1 MLLIMSVF
9 QSGLLS
15 VGRRS
20 RILEVLERMIHAC
33 RPSCERRILPMVCMT
48 QTPRRH
54 VVDKRS
60 IAAVLSALVCFVLV
74 AMPGIVA
81 QSGGNHKVDVNWAQL
96 PEGTSWGGNTS
107 WITADGRGSVLVLV
121 RTAPYF
127 RSFTRDGR
135 FVKAFGD
142 DGLFQSAH
150 SVTIDPQ
157 GFLWVTDS
165 AAHLVQ
171 KFSPDGRPLLTLGKK
186 GVAGDNTSRDLF
198 NQPNHVAIAPNGDVY
213 VSDGYQN
220 SRIVHFSGNGQF
232 VRVIG
237 GVKGSQPGQLQ
248 LPHGVALDS
257 RGRILVNDSDNQRVS
272 VFDKEGK
279 FVETW
284 PFPSRGGIAV
294 TSDDTVYVSDV
305 NAGVVNIVRNGK
317 RIDTVSADRAHGMGV
332 DTDGSIYVSG
342 ASRMT
347 VMKITKTR

>member
-1 MLLIMSVF
+1 MN
-9 QSGLLS
+9 
-15 VGRRS
+15 
-20 RILEVLERMIHAC
+20 
-33 RPSCERRILPMVCMT
+33 
-48 QTPRRH
+48 
-54 VVDKRS
+54 K
-60 IAAVLSALVCFVLV
+60 IAAVLSGALVCFVLV
-74 AMPGIVA
+74 TMPGASA
-81 QSGGNHKVDVNWAQL
+81 QSGGTHKVDANWAQL
-96 PEGTSWGGNTS
+96 PGGKTWDGSTS
-107 WITADGRGSVLVLV
+107 WIAPDGKGNVLVLV

-127 RSFTRDGR
+127 RFFTRDGK
-135 FVKAFGD
+135 FVKAVGD

-150 SVTIDPQ
+150 SVTIDTR

-165 AAHLVQ
+165 AAHLVH
-171 KFSPDGRPLLTLGKK
+171 KFSPDGRPLMTLGKK
-186 GVAGDNTSRDLF
+186 DVAGDNTSRDLF
-198 NQPNHVAIAPNGDVY
+198 NQPNHVAIASGGDIY

-220 SRIVHFSGNGQF
+220 ARVVHFSSNGQF
-232 VRVIG
+232 VRIIG
-237 GVKGSQPGQLQ
+237 GEKGSQPGQLQ
-248 LPHGVALDS
+248 VPHGVALDS

-305 NAGVVNIVRNGK
+305 NAGVVNIVKNGK

-347 VMKITKTR
+347 VMKITKAR